1 MSTRVKIESSRVSI
15 KIELDSTRNSTRN
28 LTRHHVMVKS
38 LTRTRLDLTQ
48 LDFNP
53 G

>member
-15 KIELDSTRNSTRN
+15 KIELDSTRNSTR
-28 LTRHHVMVKS
+28 HYIMVKS
-38 LTRTRLDLTQ
+38 LTQTRLNSTQ